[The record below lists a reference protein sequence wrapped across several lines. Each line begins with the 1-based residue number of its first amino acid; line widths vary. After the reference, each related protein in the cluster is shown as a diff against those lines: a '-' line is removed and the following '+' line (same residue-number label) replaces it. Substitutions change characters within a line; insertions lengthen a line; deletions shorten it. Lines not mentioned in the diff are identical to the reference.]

1 MQLLLDTHALLWWM
15 ADEERLTRHQR
26 EALERAEQ
34 SEERFGVSAI
44 TFWEMAKLLERGRLH
59 LPRAVDPLF
68 HDLETHP
75 QIELYPLTPRIA
87 LESTRLGPKFH
98 TDPADQII
106 AATARVHGLRLVT
119 ADQRIRKSGVV
130 AVV

>member
-1 MQLLLDTHALLWWM
+1 
-15 ADEERLTRHQR
+15 
-26 EALERAEQ
+26 
-34 SEERFGVSAI
+34 
-44 TFWEMAKLLERGRLH
+44 
-59 LPRAVDPLF
+59 LF

-75 QIELYPLTPRIA
+75 QIELFALTPQIA

-119 ADQRIRKSGVV
+119 ADHRIRKSGVV